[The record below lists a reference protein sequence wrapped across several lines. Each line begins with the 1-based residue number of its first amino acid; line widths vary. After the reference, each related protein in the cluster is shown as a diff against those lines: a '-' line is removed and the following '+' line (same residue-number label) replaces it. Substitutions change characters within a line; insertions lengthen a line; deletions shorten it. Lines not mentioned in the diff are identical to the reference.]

1 MPSTH
6 TGTGSD
12 TQPSDPTG
20 PTPIDKLARRK
31 YLDQLLDTRAQ
42 LAVLSSE
49 RYSHR
54 LPDASETYMLQLGV
68 ETQIQTEF
76 PDVYQEKFPIWVRQ
90 DAELDHPAGQLHPD
104 CGICRT
110 IAVSR
115 GVNIEPPEAA

>member
-6 TGTGSD
+6 SRVGSD
-12 TQPSDPTG
+12 TQPSDPIV

-31 YLDQLLDTRAQ
+31 YLDRLLDTRAQ

-54 LPDASETYMLQLGV
+54 LPDASDTYMLQLGV
-68 ETQIQTEF
+68 ESEIQNEF
-76 PDVYQEKFPIWVRQ
+76 PDVYEEKFPNWVRQ

-115 GVNIEPPEAA
+115 GVNIDPPEAA